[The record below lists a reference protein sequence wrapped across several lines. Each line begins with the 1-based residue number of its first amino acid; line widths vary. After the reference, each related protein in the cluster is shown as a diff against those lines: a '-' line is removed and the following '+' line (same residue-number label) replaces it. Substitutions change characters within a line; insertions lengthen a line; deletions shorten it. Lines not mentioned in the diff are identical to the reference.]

1 MLHVRHLLSDAGD
14 DLDCCGRSL
23 CNGLQHVDDPGFPIA
38 RVAHRL
44 KVPVVVRFVTGDEP
58 RQVEHRDVE
67 QPRSGQIKYVEDAP
81 DTSVPIRK
89 RVDAFELMMDQSHLD
104 ERIEIAEFIVV
115 DEPFERRHVADNF
128 VRILGGDEDDLPC
141 LLVLEG
147 STRCHSKSI
156 AAALQQAEHV
166 DERRIWDQAAGFA
179 QACVSEPQS
188 VAIQR
193 YFFGRRGLRIVR
205 ENIRLKQFI
214 LRCDD
219 VFDFRRSFGFLK
231 SQRVD
236 QDALVRNGLGL
247 TLQIRKRA
255 AGASERLQD
264 RNGFDLGRGW
274 QGGNGIGR
282 L

>member
-1 MLHVRHLLSDAGD
+1 M
-14 DLDCCGRSL
+14 
-23 CNGLQHVDDPGFPIA
+23 
-38 RVAHRL
+38 
-44 KVPVVVRFVTGDEP
+44 
-58 RQVEHRDVE
+58 
-67 QPRSGQIKYVEDAP
+67 
-81 DTSVPIRK
+81 
-89 RVDAFELMMDQSHLD
+89 DAFELMMDQSHLD
-104 ERIEIAEFIVV
+104 EGSRAEVIVV

-128 VRILGGDEDDLPC
+128 MRILGGTKTISPVC
-141 LLVLEG
+141 SFFRAVPG
-147 STRCHSKSI
+147 VTSKSI

-166 DERRIWDQAAGFA
+166 DERRIRDQAAGFA
-179 QACVSEPQS
+179 QACVSEAQS

-274 QGGNGIGR
+274 QGGNGVGR